1 MRRREF
7 ITLLGGVTVAWPLA
21 TRAQQLGAHKAANPP
36 RVGYLFTSKQ
46 SEGQS
51 LWEAC
56 REGLRELGYTE
67 GRDVILEPRW
77 TEGQQERLP
86 GLVRGLL
93 DLDVA
98 VLVTAA
104 TPASLAAKAATNTT
118 PIVFVAVADPV
129 SVGLVA
135 SLAHPGGNVTGLS
148 LLTSDLNGKRLELLR
163 EIVRRISRV
172 AILMNPDN
180 ASNMIFLEQTQLAA
194 QKFGIELD
202 ASNARRPD
210 DVEKAFAAAEAQHV
224 DALIVFD
231 DPVLWSY
238 RTQIV
243 SLASA
248 QKLPTMYGYSDFVN
262 EGGLISY
269 GPDRPDQYRRTAI
282 YVDKI
287 LRGTKPADLPV
298 EQPVK
303 FELIVNRKTA
313 ASLGLSLPPS
323 IEVRADKV
331 VD

>member
-1 MRRREF
+1 MKRRDF
-7 ITLLGGVTVAWPLA
+7 ITFLCGAAAAWPLVA
-21 TRAQQLGAHKAANPP
+21 RAQQLGAHRAANPP

-56 REGLRELGYTE
+56 REGLRELGYKE
-67 GRDVILEPRW
+67 GQDIILEPRW
-77 TEGQQERLP
+77 TEGHQEHLP
-86 GLVRGLL
+86 DLIRELL
-93 DLDVA
+93 SLNVA
-98 VLVTAA
+98 VLVAAA

-135 SLAHPGGNVTGLS
+135 SLAHPEGNVTGLS
-148 LLTSDLNGKRLELLR
+148 LLTSDLSGKRLELLR
-163 EIVRRISRV
+163 EIVRKISRV
-172 AILMNPDN
+172 AIMMNPDN
-180 ASNMIFLEQTQLAA
+180 ESNSIFLKQTQLAA
-194 QKFGIELD
+194 RQFGIELD
-202 ASNARRPD
+202 ASNVRGPED
-210 DVEKAFAAAEAQHV
+210 IEKAFATAEAQHV

-238 RTQIV
+238 RSQIV
-243 SLASA
+243 SLAAA

-313 ASLGLSLPPS
+313 ASLGLKLPPS
-323 IEVRADKV
+323 IEVSADKV

>member
-7 ITLLGGVTVAWPLA
+7 ITLVGGAVAGWPLA
-21 TRAQQLGAHKAANPP
+21 ARAQGVKPP
-36 RVGYLFTSKQ
+36 RVGYLFTSKKA
-46 SEGQS
+46 EGQG

-56 REGLRELGYTE
+56 REGLRELGYRE
-67 GRDVILEPRW
+67 GENIILEPRW
-77 TEGQQERLP
+77 TEGHQEELP
-86 GLVRGLL
+86 SLVKELLGLN
-93 DLDVA
+93 VA

-104 TPASLAAKAATNTT
+104 TPASLAAKTATNTT

-129 SVGLVA
+129 SVGLVP
-135 SLAHPGGNVTGLS
+135 SLARPGGNVTGLS
-148 LLTSDLNGKRLELLR
+148 LLTSDLSGKRLELLR
-163 EIVRRISRV
+163 EIIRKVSRV

-180 ASNMIFLEQTQLAA
+180 ASNTIFLKQTQLAT
-194 QKFGIELD
+194 QQLGIELH

-210 DVEKAFAAAEAQHV
+210 DIEKAFAAFTSQHA

-238 RTQIV
+238 RQQIV
-243 SLASA
+243 SLAAA
-248 QKLPTMYGYSDFVN
+248 QRLPAMYGYSDFVDV
-262 EGGLISY
+262 GGLISY

-287 LRGTKPADLPV
+287 LRGAKPADLPV

-313 ASLGLSLPPS
+313 TALGLSLPPP
-323 IEVRADKV
+323 IEVSADKII
-331 VD
+331 D

>member
-7 ITLLGGVTVAWPLA
+7 IALLGGTAATWPLA
-21 TRAQQLGAHKAANPP
+21 ARAQGVKPP
-36 RVGYLFTSKQ
+36 RVGYLFTSKKA
-46 SEGQS
+46 EGQG

-56 REGLRELGYTE
+56 REGLSELGY
-67 GRDVILEPRW
+67 RDGENIILEPRW
-77 TEGQQERLP
+77 TEGHQEELP
-86 GLVRGLL
+86 SLVKELLGLN
-93 DLDVA
+93 VA

-104 TPASLAAKAATNTT
+104 TPASLAAKTATNTT

-129 SVGLVA
+129 SVGLVP
-135 SLAHPGGNVTGLS
+135 SLARPGGNVTGLS
-148 LLTSDLNGKRLELLR
+148 LLTSDLSGKRLELLR
-163 EIVRRISRV
+163 EIIRKVSRV

-180 ASNMIFLEQTQLAA
+180 ASNTIFLKQTQLAT
-194 QKFGIELD
+194 QQLGIELH

-210 DVEKAFAAAEAQHV
+210 DIEKAFAAATSQHA

-238 RTQIV
+238 RQQIV
-243 SLASA
+243 SLAAA
-248 QKLPTMYGYSDFVN
+248 QRLPAMYGYSDFVDV
-262 EGGLISY
+262 GGLISY

-287 LRGTKPADLPV
+287 LRGAKPADLPV

-313 ASLGLSLPPS
+313 TALGLSLPPP
-323 IEVRADKV
+323 IEVSADKII
-331 VD
+331 D

>member
-7 ITLLGGVTVAWPLA
+7 IRLFSSTVVAWPLTA
-21 TRAQQLGAHKAANPP
+21 RAQGVNPA
-36 RVGYLFTSKQ
+36 RVGYLFTSQK

-56 REGLRELGYTE
+56 RQGLRELGYRE
-67 GRDVILEPRW
+67 GENIILEPRW
-77 TEGQQERLP
+77 TEGHQEQLP
-86 GLVRGLL
+86 SLVNELLGLN
-93 DLDVA
+93 VA
-98 VLVTAA
+98 ILVTAA
-104 TPASLAAKAATNTT
+104 TPASLAAKAATNAT

-148 LLTSDLNGKRLELLR
+148 LLTSDLSGKRLELLR
-163 EIVRRISRV
+163 EIVRKITRV

-180 ASNMIFLEQTQLAA
+180 PSNTIFLKQTQLAA
-194 QKFGIELD
+194 LGFGIALD
-202 ASNARRPD
+202 ASNARHPED
-210 DVEKAFAAAEAQHV
+210 IEKAFAVAETQHV

-238 RTQIV
+238 RTRIV
-243 SLASA
+243 SLAA
-248 QKLPTMYGYSDFVN
+248 LHKLPAMYGYGDFVTD
-262 EGGLISY
+262 GGLMSY

-313 ASLGLSLPPS
+313 ASLGLSLPPP
-323 IEVRADKV
+323 IEVSADKV
-331 VD
+331 VE

>member
-7 ITLLGGVTVAWPLA
+7 ITLVGGAVAGWPLA
-21 TRAQQLGAHKAANPP
+21 AHAQGVKPP
-36 RVGYLFTSKQ
+36 RVGYLFTSKKA
-46 SEGQS
+46 EGQG

-56 REGLRELGYTE
+56 REGLRELGY
-67 GRDVILEPRW
+67 RDGENIILEPRW
-77 TEGQQERLP
+77 TEGHQEELP
-86 GLVRGLL
+86 SLVKELLGLN
-93 DLDVA
+93 VA

-104 TPASLAAKAATNTT
+104 TPASLAAKTATNTT

-129 SVGLVA
+129 SVGLVP
-135 SLAHPGGNVTGLS
+135 SLARPGGNVTGLS
-148 LLTSDLNGKRLELLR
+148 LLTSDLSGKRLELLR
-163 EIVRRISRV
+163 EIIRKVSRV

-180 ASNMIFLEQTQLAA
+180 ASNTIFLKQTQLAT
-194 QKFGIELD
+194 QQLGIELH

-210 DVEKAFAAAEAQHV
+210 DIEKAFAAARSQHA

-238 RTQIV
+238 RQQIV
-243 SLASA
+243 SLAAA
-248 QKLPTMYGYSDFVN
+248 QRLPAMYGYSDFVDV
-262 EGGLISY
+262 GGLISY

-287 LRGTKPADLPV
+287 LRGAKPADLPV

-313 ASLGLSLPPS
+313 TALGLSLPPP
-323 IEVRADKV
+323 IEVSADKII
-331 VD
+331 D